1 MRDQRRK
8 REAHRA
14 TTKRQALLHEG
25 MKEKPMSSIEDAI
38 EGGGFTEFADALRA
52 SPYGEVL
59 DSGGAYT
66 VFAPT
71 NEAFE
76 KFSTASMDAL
86 LHGDEALL
94 RAVIGYHFASGKVMS
109 ASFNGRRIRAVMY
122 AGGDL
127 IIDGK
132 DGLRVNR
139 ANLVKPDIIA
149 GACVIH
155 GIDAVLWPREPAAAR
170 L

>member
-1 MRDQRRK
+1 
-8 REAHRA
+8 
-14 TTKRQALLHEG
+14 
-25 MKEKPMSSIEDAI
+25 MSSIEDAI
-38 EGGGFTEFADALRA
+38 EQGGFRAFASALRE

-59 DSGGAYT
+59 DSGGDYT

-71 NEAFE
+71 DEAFE
-76 KFSTASMDAL
+76 KFSTASLDRL

-109 ASFNGRRIRAVMY
+109 SSFRGRRIRAVMY

-132 DGLRVNR
+132 NGLHVNR
-139 ANLVKPDIIA
+139 AKLVKPDLIA
-149 GACVIH
+149 GACVVH
-155 GIDAVLWPREPAAAR
+155 GIDGVLWPQEPAALAS
-170 L
+170 